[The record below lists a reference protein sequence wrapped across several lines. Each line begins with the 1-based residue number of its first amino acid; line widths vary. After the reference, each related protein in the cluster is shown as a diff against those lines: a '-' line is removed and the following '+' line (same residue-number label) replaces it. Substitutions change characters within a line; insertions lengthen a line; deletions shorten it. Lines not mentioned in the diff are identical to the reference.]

1 MCSFSLIQSTQQPK
15 LKPKDREAIMQAWSA
30 GHKCTW
36 PECASKAVFKTK
48 GAFNR
53 HITNLHDKP
62 LLCLVPNCS
71 HKTPFGRISDLRRHV
86 QSAHSIE
93 RQFICPIASC
103 DARIKEFA
111 RKDHLTKHLRE
122 RHDSYFCPMNHCVHS
137 TKSSFAKPEN
147 LAEHIKTA
155 HGPYECAV
163 KACARASSSKFSSRD
178 SLEKHLINHHSMNGD
193 AAFSVT
199 YRMSNSSHSEEIT
212 AVDLYQYKYD
222 ECKICEKGSRMAK

>member
-1 MCSFSLIQSTQQPK
+1 
-15 LKPKDREAIMQAWSA
+15 MQAWSA
-30 GHKCTW
+30 GDKCTW

-48 GAFNR
+48 GSFNR

-71 HKTPFGRISDLRRHV
+71 QKTPFGRISDLRRHE
-86 QSAHSIE
+86 QSIHSIK

-122 RHDSYFCPMNHCVHS
+122 RHDSYFCPINHCFHS

-163 KACARASSSKFSSRD
+163 KACARSSSSKFSRN
-178 SLEKHLINHHSMNGD
+178 SLEKHLINHHSRSGD
-193 AAFSVT
+193 SAIYAT
-199 YRMSNSSHSEEIT
+199 NRMIDLRHSEEIT
-212 AVDLYQYKYD
+212 AVDMGHASYN
-222 ECKICEKGSRMAK
+222 ECKICEKGACVVK